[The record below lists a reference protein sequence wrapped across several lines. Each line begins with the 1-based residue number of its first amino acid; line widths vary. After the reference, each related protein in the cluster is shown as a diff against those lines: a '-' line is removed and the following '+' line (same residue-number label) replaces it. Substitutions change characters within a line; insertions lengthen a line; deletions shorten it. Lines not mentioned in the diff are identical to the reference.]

1 MLMNEILKTYKIK
14 RIELGITQTEMAK
27 RLNISQSQ
35 YQKIESG
42 GNPSLKTLTS
52 MAMALNLKL
61 LLVPLDKSAEINQL
75 IYPSAQP
82 RRLQSLLEQ
91 FEVKEND

>member
-1 MLMNEILKTYKIK
+1 MNKVLQAFKT
-14 RIELGITQTEMAK
+14 RRNELGITQTEMAK

-52 MAMALNLKL
+52 MAMALNMKL
-61 LLVPLDKSAEINQL
+61 MLVPSEKSTEINQL
-75 IYPSAQP
+75 IKPPTRAK
-82 RRLQSLLEQ
+82 RFKSLLEQ

>member
-1 MLMNEILKTYKIK
+1 MNDILQAFKTRRK
-14 RIELGITQTEMAK
+14 ELGVTQTEMSK

-61 LLVPLDKSAEINQL
+61 LLVPSEKSTEIYHL
-75 IYPSAQP
+75 IKPPVQAK
-82 RRLQSLLEQ
+82 RIKSLLEQ
-91 FEVKEND
+91 FEVKENE

>member
-1 MLMNEILKTYKIK
+1 MSEILQEFK
-14 RIELGITQTEMAK
+14 RRRVDLGLSQTEMAK

-52 MAMALNLKL
+52 MAMALNMKL
-61 LLVPLDKSAEINQL
+61 LLVPLEKLTEIDHVIKPL
-75 IYPSAQP
+75 T
-82 RRLQSLLEQ
+82 RVKRLKSLLEQ
-91 FEVKEND
+91 FEVKENE

>member
-1 MLMNEILKTYKIK
+1 MNEILQAFKT
-14 RIELGITQTEMAK
+14 RRNELGITQTEMAK

-52 MAMALNLKL
+52 MAMALNMKL
-61 LLVPLDKSAEINQL
+61 LVVPSEKSIEINQL
-75 IYPSAQP
+75 INPQSRP
-82 RRLQSLLEQ
+82 KRLQSLLEQ
-91 FEVKEND
+91 FEVKENE

>member
-1 MLMNEILKTYKIK
+1 MNEILQAFKT
-14 RIELGITQTEMAK
+14 RRNELGVTQTEMAK

-52 MAMALNLKL
+52 MAMALNMKL
-61 LLVPLDKSAEINQL
+61 LLVPSEKSTEINQL
-75 IYPSAQP
+75 IKPPA
-82 RRLQSLLEQ
+82 RAKRLKTLLEQ
-91 FEVKEND
+91 FEVKENE